1 MTDIIQKLKSE
12 IVPIMEFFKGELSGI
27 RSNRPHPGLL
37 ENVRVEYYNSIMPLK
52 QMAAVQVSLPNCLV
66 VQPWDK
72 GALAV
77 CEKAIQSAN
86 LGVSTAT
93 EGHQIRVILPPLSEE
108 RRKEMISLVGK
119 KAEEAKVNLRHLR
132 DDIIKEIQGM
142 FDEKEIGEDDKF
154 RKKEEVQKILDE
166 TNKEISELSKKKE
179 EELKS

>member
-1 MTDIIQKLKSE
+1 MDIIQKLKNE
-12 IVPIMEFFKGELSGI
+12 INPVMEFFKNELSGI

-37 ENVRVEYYNSIMPLK
+37 ENVKVEYYNSIMPLK
-52 QMAAVQVSLPNCLV
+52 QMAAVQVSLPNCLI

-72 GALAV
+72 GALSA
-77 CEKAIQSAN
+77 CEKSIQAAN

-108 RRKEMISLVGK
+108 RRKEVILLVNK
-119 KAEEAKVNLRHLR
+119 KAEEAKVNLRHVR
-132 DDIIKEIQGM
+132 DNIMKEVQQM
-142 FDEKEIGEDDKF
+142 FDDKEMGEDDKF

-166 TNKEISELSKKKE
+166 ISKDISEIVKKKE